1 MGLSYQNVVII
12 INPASGKQEPILNT
26 INDVFHHHGVPWSI
40 RITHKF
46 GDASRFA
53 REAAAAGA
61 DLVVGYGGDGTQM
74 EVANGLI
81 GSGVPMGILPGGT
94 GNAMAFELKIPRDLR
109 QAAEL
114 LCTSQKTRPVDLA
127 RANDKYF
134 MLRLYSGVEEE
145 QKTSRE
151 MKDKYGVLA
160 YPMSVV
166 GMLRDLNHAHYRLT
180 IDGQLV
186 EEDGVACFTI
196 NAGSLGGVPLSFD
209 AEIDVSDGLL
219 DVFMINTDLSSLG
232 AATGRFLHVPS
243 ETARWHYWQG
253 REIVMEA
260 DPPQTIWLDGEL
272 LGPTPV
278 TITAVPAAIRVVVP

>member
-1 MGLSYQNVVII
+1 MGHSYQNVVII

-26 INDVFHHHGVPWSI
+26 INDVFHHYSIPWSI

-46 GDASRFA
+46 GDAARFA
-53 REAAAAGA
+53 REAATAGA

-81 GSGVPMGILPGGT
+81 GSSVPLGILPGGT
-94 GNAMAFELKIPRDLR
+94 GNAMAFELGIPRDLR
-109 QAAEL
+109 QAVEL

-127 RANDKYF
+127 RANNKYF

-160 YPMSVV
+160 YPMSVI
-166 GMLRDLNHAHYRLT
+166 GMLRDLNPAHYRLT

-186 EEDGVACFTI
+186 EEDGVVCFVI

-209 AEIDVSDGLL
+209 AQIDVSDGLL
-219 DVFMINTDLSSLG
+219 DVFMVNTDLSSLG
-232 AATGRFLHVPS
+232 AATGRFLRVPT
-243 ETARWHYWQG
+243 EKARWHYWRG

-260 DPPQTIWLDGEL
+260 EPRQTIWVDGEL

-278 TITAVPAAIRVVVP
+278 TITAVPAAIHVVVP

>member
-1 MGLSYQNVVII
+1 MSYQNVVVI

-26 INDVFHHHGVPWSI
+26 LNDVFHKYGIPWSI
-40 RITHKF
+40 RITHQF
-46 GDASRFA
+46 GVASRFA
-53 REAAAAGA
+53 REAVDSGA

-74 EVANGLI
+74 EVANGLK
-81 GSGVPMGILPGGT
+81 GSSVPLGILPGGT
-94 GNAMAFELKIPRDLR
+94 GNAMAFELNIPRDLR

-114 LCTSQKTRPVDLA
+114 ICTSQNTKQVDLA
-127 RANDKYF
+127 RVGDKHF
-134 MLRLYSGVEEE
+134 MLRLYSGVNEE

-166 GMLRDLNHAHYRLT
+166 GMLRDLNHAHYKLT
-180 IDGQLV
+180 IDGEMV
-186 EEDGVACFTI
+186 EENGVVCFVI
-196 NAGSLGGVPLSFD
+196 NAGSLGGVTLSFD
-209 AEIDVSDGLL
+209 SQIDVTDGFL

-232 AATGRFLHVPS
+232 AATGRFLNLPL
-243 ETARWHYWQG
+243 EKARWHYWRG

-278 TITAVPAAIRVVVP
+278 TITAVPAAIRVIVP